1 MQTTARWSVLVTG
14 VVPDCSTDGW
24 CRLVSTEWAG
34 DRPRGH
40 RYRASVLAALVEH
53 DAPASAQSVFARIR
67 ARGVRI
73 GLSTV
78 YRELH
83 ALARERALTEAYVG
97 GEVLYRLPDRDL
109 LVCDTCGRTSEVADP
124 RQHPGPCLAFFEENA
139 ALTIHGRCSA
149 CSVRG

>member
-1 MQTTARWSVLVTG
+1 ME
-14 VVPDCSTDGW
+14 GW
-24 CRLVSTEWAG
+24 CRLASTERVE

-40 RYRASVLAALVEH
+40 RYRGSVLAALVEH

-67 ARGVRI
+67 GRGVRI

-97 GEVLYRLPDRDL
+97 GEALYRLPDRDL
-109 LVCDTCGRTSEVADP
+109 LVCDTCGRTSEVRDP
-124 RQHPGPCLAFFEENA
+124 GRHPDPCLPFFGEGG
-139 ALTIHGRCSA
+139 ALTIHGRCSV